1 MPSQYP
7 SVGAPY
13 EVTIPA
19 TADPADVV
27 TAFEDYHDDI
37 ITHLTAKANLA
48 GATFTANIAGT
59 NASLSGNVN
68 ATTVNTT
75 TNVVTVTVN
84 AATINATTEVNTI
97 TARATSFI
105 GNVIPSGTSN
115 GRVTINDSLTA
126 VGRIFVT
133 SGNTAPTNA
142 QVGDI
147 WMW

>member
-7 SVGAPY
+7 SVGAAY

-19 TADPADVV
+19 VDDPANIVE
-27 TAFEDYHDDI
+27 AFESYHDDV

-59 NASLSGNVN
+59 NSSFAGNVN

-75 TNVVTVTVN
+75 ANVITVTVN
-84 AATINATTEVNTI
+84 ATTVNATTEVNTV

-115 GRVTINDSLTA
+115 GRVTINDSLA
-126 VGRIFVT
+126 SVGRIFVV
-133 SGNTAPTNA
+133 SGSTAPTNA